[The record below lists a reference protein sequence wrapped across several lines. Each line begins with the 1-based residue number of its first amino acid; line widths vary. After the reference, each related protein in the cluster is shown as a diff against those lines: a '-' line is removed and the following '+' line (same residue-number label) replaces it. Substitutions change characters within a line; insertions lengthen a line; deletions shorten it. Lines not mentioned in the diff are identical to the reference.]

1 MKQNAFHVP
10 LPVNVISLLSKKSAT
25 DFLLSLTVVTITILV
40 IAIPVNTEAVF
51 QQIPQFAVLILLQNH
66 YTITLS

>member
-10 LPVNVISLLSKKSAT
+10 LPVNVISLLPKKSAT